1 MTKLSK
7 ENKQVFFLGDFSIDL
22 LNYNDHQPTN
32 EFLDSLASN
41 SFLPYIL
48 QPTRLTSHSKTL
60 IDNIFSNVIS
70 YEVISGNITA
80 TISDHL
86 PQFLFVPNVFSNPS
100 CQKSNIYERD
110 WSKFVQQN
118 FVLDYFDKDW
128 SDVCQLD
135 QQDMNL
141 SINSFLNNMNSILL
155 DEHAPLKRVNKY
167 KLKFKSK
174 PWITPAIQKSISVKN
189 NLLKRFINS
198 KDPQAKDIFHEQY
211 KDYRNM
217 LSTLLKK
224 SKIGYHNQ
232 YFEANMNNIKNTWK
246 GIKSILTIKNTS
258 SDFPKCLS
266 SNGST
271 FTNQVE
277 ISNIFNNYFASIA
290 EKVNINYSHKHF
302 FDFLKDKNQNSFFL
316 SPTNKYEIQ
325 NVISS
330 LNSNK
335 SVGPNSIPTRILKL
349 LKNDIS
355 TQLADIFNISFS
367 TGVFPTILKVAK
379 VVSVH
384 KKESKLDFS
393 NYRPIS
399 LLSNIEKI
407 LERLMYNRIYKFFS
421 EATLFI
427 HYNLVSDKSIP
438 LFML

>member
-1 MTKLSK
+1 MT
-7 ENKQVFFLGDFSIDL
+7 
-22 LNYNDHQPTN
+22 
-32 EFLDSLASN
+32 
-41 SFLPYIL
+41 
-48 QPTRLTSHSKTL
+48 
-60 IDNIFSNVIS
+60 
-70 YEVISGNITA
+70 SGNITA

-128 SDVCQLD
+128 SDVLQLD
-135 QQDMNL
+135 QQDVNL
-141 SINSFLNNMNSILL
+141 SINSFLDKMNSIL

-189 NLLKRFINS
+189 KVLKRFIDL

-211 KDYRNM
+211 KDYRYM

-224 SKIGYHNQ
+224 SKTNYYNQ

-302 FDFLKDKNQNSFFL
+302 FDFLKIKIKTPFF
-316 SPTNKYEIQ
+316 
-325 NVISS
+325 
-330 LNSNK
+330 
-335 SVGPNSIPTRILKL
+335 
-349 LKNDIS
+349 
-355 TQLADIFNISFS
+355 
-367 TGVFPTILKVAK
+367 
-379 VVSVH
+379 
-384 KKESKLDFS
+384 
-393 NYRPIS
+393 
-399 LLSNIEKI
+399 
-407 LERLMYNRIYKFFS
+407 
-421 EATLFI
+421 
-427 HYNLVSDKSIP
+427 
-438 LFML
+438 

>member
-1 MTKLSK
+1 MT
-7 ENKQVFFLGDFSIDL
+7 
-22 LNYNDHQPTN
+22 
-32 EFLDSLASN
+32 
-41 SFLPYIL
+41 
-48 QPTRLTSHSKTL
+48 
-60 IDNIFSNVIS
+60 
-70 YEVISGNITA
+70 SGNITA

-128 SDVCQLD
+128 SDVLQLD
-135 QQDMNL
+135 QQDVNL
-141 SINSFLNNMNSILL
+141 SINSFLDKMNSIL
-155 DEHAPLKRVNKY
+155 DEHAQLKRVNKY

-198 KDPQAKDIFHEQY
+198 KDPQVKDIFHEQY

-224 SKIGYHNQ
+224 SRTNYYNQ

-277 ISNIFNNYFASIA
+277 ISDVFNNCFASIA
-290 EKVNINYSHKHF
+290 EKTKVNINYSHKHF
-302 FDFLKDKNQNSFFL
+302 SDFLKDKNQNSFFL

-330 LNSNK
+330 VNSNK
-335 SVGPNSIPTRILKL
+335 SVGPKSIPTRILKL

-367 TGVFPTILKVAK
+367 PGVFPTILKVDK
-379 VVSVH
+379 VIPVH
-384 KKESKLDFS
+384 KKDSKLDFS
-393 NYRPIS
+393 YYRPIS
-399 LLSNIEKI
+399 LLSNIGKI
-407 LERLMYNRIYKFFS
+407 LERLMYNRI
-421 EATLFI
+421 
-427 HYNLVSDKSIP
+427 
-438 LFML
+438 

>member
-1 MTKLSK
+1 MT
-7 ENKQVFFLGDFSIDL
+7 
-22 LNYNDHQPTN
+22 
-32 EFLDSLASN
+32 
-41 SFLPYIL
+41 
-48 QPTRLTSHSKTL
+48 
-60 IDNIFSNVIS
+60 
-70 YEVISGNITA
+70 SGNITA

-128 SDVCQLD
+128 SDVLQLD
-135 QQDMNL
+135 QQDVNL
-141 SINSFLNNMNSILL
+141 SINSFLDKMNSIL
-155 DEHAPLKRVNKY
+155 DEHAPLNRVNKY

-174 PWITPAIQKSISVKN
+174 PRITPAIQKSISVKN

-198 KDPQAKDIFHEQY
+198 KDPQVKDIFHEQF

-224 SKIGYHNQ
+224 SRTNYYNQ

-290 EKVNINYSHKHF
+290 EKIK
-302 FDFLKDKNQNSFFL
+302 KK
-316 SPTNKYEIQ
+316 IQ
-325 NVISS
+325 NMIPS

-335 SVGPNSIPTRILKL
+335 SVRPNSIPKRILKL
-349 LKNDIS
+349 LKNDTS
-355 TQLADIFNISFS
+355 TQLADKLNISFS
-367 TGVFPTILKVAK
+367 TGVFPTIPKVAK
-379 VVSVH
+379 VVPVH
-384 KKESKLDFS
+384 KMDSKLDFS
-393 NYRPIS
+393 N
-399 LLSNIEKI
+399 
-407 LERLMYNRIYKFFS
+407 
-421 EATLFI
+421 
-427 HYNLVSDKSIP
+427 
-438 LFML
+438 